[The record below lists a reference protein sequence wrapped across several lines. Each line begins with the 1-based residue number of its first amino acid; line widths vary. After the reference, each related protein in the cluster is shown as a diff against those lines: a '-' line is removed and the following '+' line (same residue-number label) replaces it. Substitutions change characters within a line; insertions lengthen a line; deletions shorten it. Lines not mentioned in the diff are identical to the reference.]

1 MEYEKCYVF
10 KPDDPQPAK
19 RRRTEPQGLQSSW
32 NLRKKA
38 YQDTWK
44 AQQDRIDERLRTI
57 NAATINNIVGFLE
70 DVAVD
75 APKERIPTGLIIAG
89 PNSALRT
96 SIAAQISSQS
106 NTDRRR
112 SYTQISSSSGSNLK
126 SLLKT
131 IIQKV
136 TSRTVEDDEDELEE
150 QPASRKGGPKLLN
163 YDLELLHLY
172 VQERRIEQVV
182 IAIEDPEAC
191 DGGLLSELVEL
202 FSYWQDRIPFV
213 LLFNIATSVEF
224 LQQRL
229 SKTAI
234 KHLDGRVFDAAV
246 SADEVEQVFDSLT
259 TPEASLWIGSNL
271 ATMILDRQSDY
282 IQGIE
287 SLVQAA
293 RYAYMSHFYA
303 NAVSIFLSPSLEL
316 EDVTAQHLE
325 AVRNLPSF
333 RNLARQILDEGD
345 SGRLRDLLDND
356 EELFDF
362 AKARVQEGKQG
373 LAKILEATEVV
384 RCLQTTLPNATA
396 SSQPRMY
403 VQAMSG
409 KLAGSPMLRTL
420 LLSLRKAPS
429 DTAIGVVNYLLERNK
444 PEDLT
449 EQISPIA
456 TELEALIQNQ
466 DDTAQPLRSEEDVK
480 NSTLRTTVIAQKVE
494 LSKQK
499 STLSKQDA
507 AYTTIIR
514 RLSDVL
520 ETYLTEKLVNP
531 KDLAFHE
538 IFMYDLKSPFRE
550 VFTPRPRHAVER
562 ALAAPHDYLDCD
574 CCGPDQGEGDDVTLA
589 SSQPSTAVLY
599 QLYLES
605 GNLINASDLWQA
617 FQAVVGDA
625 QDEQQTMALFQRG
638 LAEMRYLGFVKNTR
652 KRVDHVAKV
661 AWRGL

>member
-10 KPDDPQPAK
+10 KPEDARPAK
-19 RRRTEPQGLQSSW
+19 RRRTEPQGLQASW
-32 NLRKKA
+32 NIRKKA
-38 YQDTWK
+38 YKEAWK
-44 AQQDRIDERLRTI
+44 AQQDRIDEQLGTI
-57 NAATINNIVGFLE
+57 NATTVDGVIEFL
-70 DVAVD
+70 DQAVVT
-75 APKERIPTGLIIAG
+75 ASKERIPAGLILAG

-96 SIAAQISSQS
+96 SIAAQVSSRS
-106 NTDRRR
+106 STDRRGLFV
-112 SYTQISSSSGSNLK
+112 QISSSSGSNLK
-126 SLLKT
+126 SVLKT
-131 IIQKV
+131 VIQKA
-136 TSRTVEDDEDELEE
+136 TSRVTDDDDDELDE
-150 QPASRKGGPKLLN
+150 QPASRKAGPKLLN
-163 YDLELLHLY
+163 YDLELLHIHIR
-172 VQERRIEQVV
+172 EKRIEQVV
-182 IAIEDPEAC
+182 VAVEDTEAC
-191 DGGLLSELVEL
+191 DGDLLSELIEL
-202 FSYWQDRIPFV
+202 FSCWQNRIPFV

-234 KHLDGRVFDAAV
+234 KCLDGKFFNAAL
-246 SADEVEQVFDSLT
+246 SSEEVEQVFEALT
-259 TPEASLWIGSNL
+259 TSNPSLWLGPGL

-303 NAVSIFLSPSLEL
+303 NAASVFLISSLARKDISKE
-316 EDVTAQHLE
+316 HFE

-333 RNLARQILDEGD
+333 RSFARQLLDNGETRQLRYLLDGD
-345 SGRLRDLLDND
+345 EDLLD
-356 EELFDF
+356 F
-362 AKARVQEGKQG
+362 AKEYVQKGKQA
-373 LAKILEATEVV
+373 LDDILEATEVV
-384 RCLQTTLPNATA
+384 RTLQSTLPNTTA
-396 SSQPRMY
+396 SSKSSVY
-403 VQAMSG
+403 LQAMSG

-420 LLSLRKAPS
+420 LLSVRKASS
-429 DTAIGVVNYLLERNK
+429 DVTLEIMKTLVERGAPK
-444 PEDLT
+444 DFMS
-449 EQISPIA
+449 QISEISM
-456 TELEALIQNQ
+456 ELKALIDAQ

-507 AYTTIIR
+507 AYTTIVR
-514 RLSDVL
+514 RLSDIL
-520 ETYLTEKLVNP
+520 EAYFTEKLVNP
-531 KDLAFHE
+531 KDLVLHE
-538 IFMYDLKSPFRE
+538 IFLYDLKSPFRE
-550 VFTPRPRHAVER
+550 VFTPRPRAAIER

-574 CCGPDQGEGDDVTLA
+574 CCKPSQDNEDEATLA

-605 GNLINASDLWQA
+605 GNMINASDLWQA
-617 FQAVVGDA
+617 FQAVVGDT
-625 QDEQQTMALFQRG
+625 QDEQQTMALFQRA

>member
-10 KPDDPQPAK
+10 KPEDSRPVK
-19 RRRTEPQGLQSSW
+19 RRKVEPQGLQSSW
-32 NLRKKA
+32 NLRKEA
-38 YQDTWK
+38 YQEAWK

-57 NAATINNIVGFLE
+57 NATTINGILDFLE
-70 DVAVD
+70 EA
-75 APKERIPTGLIIAG
+75 ASNATEIRIPTGLILAG

-96 SIAAQISSQS
+96 SIAAQISSHS
-106 NTDRRR
+106 DTTRRR
-112 SYTQISSSSGSNLK
+112 SYIQISSSSGSNLK

-131 IIQKV
+131 IIQKA
-136 TSRTVEDDEDELEE
+136 TSRAVEDDEDELDD

-163 YDLELLHLY
+163 YDLELLHLH

-191 DGGLLSELVEL
+191 DGELLSELIEL

-213 LLFNIATSVEF
+213 LFFNIATSVEF

-246 SADEVEQVFDSLT
+246 SSDEVEQVFDALT
-259 TPEASLWIGSNL
+259 TSDTSLWIGSNL
-271 ATMILDRQSDY
+271 STMILDRQSDY

-303 NAVSIFLSPSLEL
+303 NAVSISLSPSLAL
-316 EDVTAQHLE
+316 KDVTAQYLE
-325 AVRNLPSF
+325 ALRNLPSF
-333 RNLARQILDEGD
+333 RTFARQLLDNGD
-345 SGRLRDLLDND
+345 PGRLRDLLDRD
-356 EELFDF
+356 DKAFEF
-362 AKARVQEGKQG
+362 AQNSVREGKEA
-373 LAKILEATEVV
+373 LAEILEATEVV
-384 RCLQTTLPNATA
+384 RSLQITIPNTTA
-396 SSQPRMY
+396 SSKSRMY

-420 LLSLRKAPS
+420 LLTLRKAPS
-429 DTAIGVVNYLLERNK
+429 DTAINVANALLERK
-444 PEDLT
+444 TPRDLID
-449 EQISPIA
+449 ELSPIVR
-456 TELEALIQNQ
+456 EIEALIKDQ
-466 DDTAQPLRSEEDVK
+466 DDKAQPLRSEEDVK

-499 STLSKQDA
+499 SALSKQDA

-520 ETYLTEKLVNP
+520 ETYFAEKLVNP
-531 KDLAFHE
+531 KDLTLHE
-538 IFMYDLKSPFRE
+538 IFLYDLKSPFRE

-574 CCGPDQGEGDDVTLA
+574 CCGPDHGDGDDATLA
-589 SSQPSTAVLY
+589 STQPSTAVLY

-605 GNLINASDLWQA
+605 GNMINASDLWQA
-617 FQAVVGDA
+617 FQAVVGDS
-625 QDEQQTMALFQRG
+625 QDEQQVMAQFQRG